1 MATFRELKPIRDALD
16 TGDKAAAR
24 KLIRPLLSQQ
34 PGAELWYLAARAC
47 ETDEQAIKALR
58 KALELEP
65 LHTQANRML
74 HRLEGA
80 KPGAEPQPAP
90 LVTPPAPLKEAE
102 LPPLKKVK
110 YHRKRTAWTY
120 IGCGGSI
127 LLSLTA
133 VLIVANFTGS
143 SVVGDLLGFLSGSG
157 PVHEIEGTP
166 VEQREDAP
174 LVVTPQQSKDLRAE
188 GALSDTL
195 SAGYSHEYTFSASA
209 GEEMAVMVQFLS
221 PTANSVSRNVAILDP
236 SGANAERECL
246 RDSILQGDNGVVLD
260 CRIQRTG
267 VWRVRIFGR
276 DGESTGAYVVSV
288 ERFE

>member
-16 TGDKAAAR
+16 AGEKTEAR
-24 KLIRPLLSQQ
+24 KRLRPLLAKQ
-34 PGAELWYLAARAC
+34 PSADLWYLAALAC
-47 ETDEQAIKALR
+47 SSDGQAIRALR

-65 LHTQANRML
+65 LHTPANRML
-74 HRLEGA
+74 YRLEGE
-80 KPGAEPQPAP
+80 KPRSAP
-90 LVTPPAPLKEAE
+90 PDILLTPSAPLKEDE

-110 YHRKRTAWTY
+110 YQRKRTVWTY
-120 IGCGGSI
+120 MGCGGSI

-143 SVVGDLLGFLSGSG
+143 PVLANLLGFLSGSR
-157 PVHEIEGTP
+157 PVQEIEGTP

-188 GALSDTL
+188 GTLSDTL
-195 SAGYSHEYTFSASA
+195 DAGYAHEYTFSASA

-221 PTANSVSRNVAILDP
+221 PTANRVSRNVAILDP
-236 SGANAERECL
+236 SGANAERDCT
-246 RDSILQGDNGVVLD
+246 RDTILQGDSGVVLD

-267 VWRVRIFGR
+267 VWRLRIFGR

-288 ERFE
+288 ERFG